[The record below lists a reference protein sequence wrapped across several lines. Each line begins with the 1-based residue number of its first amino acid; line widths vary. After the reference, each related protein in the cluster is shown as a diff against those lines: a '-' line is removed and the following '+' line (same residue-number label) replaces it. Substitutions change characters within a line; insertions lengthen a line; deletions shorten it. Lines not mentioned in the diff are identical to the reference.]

1 MSEITYRTPCVE
13 DAEKI
18 VSFYNYVGGETS
30 YLSFEKD
37 EYPLDVPAQKESI
50 LSLEGNPNNIMLLAM
65 AGEEIA
71 GIATISSTHKIK
83 GRHDGELGIVVA
95 KKYQGQGIGSELIR
109 RLIEWARGNGVTT
122 RLSLDTRTDN
132 VNAVS
137 LYLKFGFQVEGCRL
151 NSTLLDGK
159 YYDLY
164 VMGMML

>member
-71 GIATISSTHKIK
+71 VSPPSVPPIKSKAAMTANWASSWQRST
-83 GRHDGELGIVVA
+83 R
-95 KKYQGQGIGSELIR
+95 
-109 RLIEWARGNGVTT
+109 ARESAPN
-122 RLSLDTRTDN
+122 
-132 VNAVS
+132 
-137 LYLKFGFQVEGCRL
+137 
-151 NSTLLDGK
+151 
-159 YYDLY
+159 
-164 VMGMML
+164 

>member
-1 MSEITYRTPCVE
+1 
-13 DAEKI
+13 
-18 VSFYNYVGGETS
+18 
-30 YLSFEKD
+30 
-37 EYPLDVPAQKESI
+37 
-50 LSLEGNPNNIMLLAM
+50 MLLAM

-95 KKYQGQGIGSELIR
+95 KKYQSQGIGSELIR

>member
-1 MSEITYRTPCVE
+1 MSCLKLLIVPPGRSGSERVDSQPGGQSKQYHAPCH
-13 DAEKI
+13 
-18 VSFYNYVGGETS
+18 GRR
-30 YLSFEKD
+30 
-37 EYPLDVPAQKESI
+37 
-50 LSLEGNPNNIMLLAM
+50 GNSRY
-65 AGEEIA
+65 
-71 GIATISSTHKIK
+71 ISSTHKIK

-95 KKYQGQGIGSELIR
+95 KKYQSQGIGSELIR